1 MCVHNIYIISNYLNS
16 FIHISI
22 AQRVKRDLKRLPNRI
37 QVVFNNLLQSA
48 RASKYDIFLKFI
60 RVTLLLLF
68 YLSYSKASLISVS
81 FTWLVVGN
89 HKNVMDY

>member
-37 QVVFNNLLQSA
+37 QVVFNNLLNNNNNKNQLE
-48 RASKYDIFLKFI
+48 KH
-60 RVTLLLLF
+60 
-68 YLSYSKASLISVS
+68 SL
-81 FTWLVVGN
+81 
-89 HKNVMDY
+89 HH